1 VIRVLLADDDGLVRS
16 GLRAL
21 LDAEE
26 DLTVVGEAADGR
38 EAVERARALR
48 PDVVL
53 MDVRMPRLDGVG
65 LLEILRS
72 YLRWNRLPV
81 ILLTAEATPDELRR
95 VRDLG
100 VSHVFQ
106 KTIYNLCELGSA
118 VDACLTPP
126 PPPDR

>member
-1 VIRVLLADDDGLVRS
+1 MAHVLVVDDHD
-16 GLRAL
+16 
-21 LDAEE
+21 E
-26 DLTVVGEAADGR
+26 GR
-38 EAVERARALR
+38 EVVSRFLAGRGHRPTGASNGEEALARLLTDR
-48 PDVVL
+48 PDL
-53 MDVRMPRLDGVG
+53 MILDVRMPRLDGVG

-72 YLRWNRLPV
+72 YLRWHRLPV